1 MFLNFVKV
9 TPANLATQVMLMIR
23 VFIVIIMGLM
33 SFGVFHVVVSAITRM
48 SSLMIFIFVGT
59 LIFLSAKS

>member
-33 SFGVFHVVVSAITRM
+33 SFGVFHVVVSAITRVF
-48 SSLMIFIFVGT
+48 SWMISIFVGT

>member
-1 MFLNFVKV
+1 MFLNFVKA
-9 TPANLATQVMLMIR
+9 TPANLATQVMLRIEN
-23 VFIVIIMGLM
+23 FIVIIMGLVCV
-33 SFGVFHVVVSAITRM
+33 GVFNVVVLAITRM